1 MEDGHTEDERM
12 NIVNL
17 APSNLCNIST
27 NLSAGINKFSSHSCR
42 SIAMTPPA
50 YGFDRDIIARDNEQL
65 IMQLINESNLLHLNS
80 WYFLSQKFSS
90 TVFDSTPLPILN
102 KLIRYYDKHRLS
114 QGSSRAPASESL
126 WWHFY
131 MNYTNKRLLH
141 KKKVVLHYHGGDLR
155 RKMSEGNKELIDKHG
170 FSVLVDVPDLTCQL
184 KNAQWLPIS
193 VPTEEE
199 LYKPLPKRD
208 DSVIKVVHSPTSRE
222 LKKTV
227 VLQKAIEALRQKYDI
242 ELMLIE
248 NMPYDKCMTLKK
260 TAHIAFDNIEFGSY
274 AGCSIEAM
282 CHEQPTLVY
291 LNDVSRE
298 QISEVSEEVGIEP
311 PFVNVGDEKQPSIEY
326 LNRVV
331 EGKARNIITKEDYE
345 SVYENL
351 ERLIVDSDLRR
362 ELGERGRNWV
372 RRVHN
377 VKVVVKKLIDVYES

>member
-1 MEDGHTEDERM
+1 M
-12 NIVNL
+12 L
-17 APSNLCNIST
+17 
-27 NLSAGINKFSSHSCR
+27 
-42 SIAMTPPA
+42 
-50 YGFDRDIIARDNEQL
+50 
-65 IMQLINESNLLHLNS
+65 
-80 WYFLSQKFSS
+80 
-90 TVFDSTPLPILN
+90 DSVPQFILN
-102 KLIRYYDKHRLS
+102 KLIRFYDKYDFK
-114 QGSSRAPASESL
+114 QFSSKTPASESL
-126 WWHFY
+126 WWHYY
-131 MNYTNKRLLH
+131 MNYINKRMLR
-141 KKKVVLHYHGGDLR
+141 KKKVILHYHGGDLR
-155 RKMSEGNKELIDKHG
+155 RKMSESNKKIINEHG
-170 FSVLVDVPDLTCQL
+170 FKVLVDVPDLICQSG
-184 KNAQWLPIS
+184 NAQWLPIP
-193 VPTEEE
+193 VPTDDE
-199 LYKPLPKRD
+199 LYKPSPKRD
-208 DSVIKVVHSPTSRE
+208 DSVIKVVHSPTNRE

-362 ELGERGRNWV
+362 ELGERGRKWV
-372 RRVHN
+372 RRVHD